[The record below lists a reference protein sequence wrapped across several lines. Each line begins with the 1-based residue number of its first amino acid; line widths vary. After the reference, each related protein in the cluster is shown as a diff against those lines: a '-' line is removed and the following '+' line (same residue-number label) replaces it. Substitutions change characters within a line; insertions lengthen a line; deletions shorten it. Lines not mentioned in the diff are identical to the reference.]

1 MRIAGDIVMSPFRI
15 FGIRKLARHA
25 AFGALLL
32 APLAIPASAHHSYS
46 MFDMQ
51 RTVLLNATV
60 VQFRWQN
67 PHAFIRVAVPAGNQ
81 TEEWSIEMTSPNNLV
96 QEGWTRTSVRQGE
109 RIQLWVH
116 PLCSGA
122 RGGSYVGVR
131 KADGTTLG
139 TVQ

>member
-1 MRIAGDIVMSPFRI
+1 MTPVRT
-15 FGIRKLARHA
+15 LARRSLVRRSLA
-25 AFGALLL
+25 AALLL

-67 PHAFIRVAVPAGNQ
+67 PHAFIRVTVPANGQ

-109 RIQLWVH
+109 RIQLYVH
-116 PLCSGA
+116 PLRSGA

-131 KADGTTLG
+131 KSDGTTLG

>member
-1 MRIAGDIVMSPFRI
+1 MKLLG
-15 FGIRKLARHA
+15 KLALA
-25 AFGALLL
+25 AVLLT
-32 APLAIPASAHHSYS
+32 PLAIPASAHHSYS

-60 VQFRWQN
+60 SQFRWQN
-67 PHAFIRVAVPAGNQ
+67 PHAFIRVTVPVGNAV
-81 TEEWSIEMTSPNNLV
+81 EEWSIEMTSPNNLV

-116 PLCSGA
+116 PLRSGA

-131 KADGTTLG
+131 KTDGSTLG
-139 TVQ
+139 AVPQQ